1 MAIVKLYAQLS
12 CNSLSVSE
20 AWFSKLFG
28 RSADA
33 HPMQGLAEWHHSGSA
48 GLQLFEDRKNAGRG
62 TMTLI
67 VSDLSAEHARLKAAG
82 LAPSDI
88 EPADTTSLVML
99 RDPDNNLVVFA
110 QPGPA

>member
-1 MAIVKLYAQLS
+1 
-12 CNSLSVSE
+12 
-20 AWFSKLFG
+20 
-28 RSADA
+28 
-33 HPMQGLAEWHHSGSA
+33 
-48 GLQLFEDRKNAGRG
+48 
-62 TMTLI
+62 MTLI
-67 VSDLSAEHARLKAAG
+67 VSDLSGEHARLKAAG